1 MDSPMKKMILM
12 LKLAKRN
19 SALAVTTVFGRLIW
33 PSLLP
38 LQSITQQMQR
48 GFTHHIS

>member
-1 MDSPMKKMILM
+1 MMKMILM

-19 SALAVTTVFGRLIW
+19 SAFAATTVFDRLIW

-38 LQSITQQMQR
+38 LQSITQRLQR
-48 GFTHHIS
+48 GFTQHIS

>member
-1 MDSPMKKMILM
+1 MGSPMKKMILK

-19 SALAVTTVFGRLIW
+19 SAVALSTIFVRLIW

-38 LQSITQQMQR
+38 LQSISQQLQRSFTQR
-48 GFTHHIS
+48 IY

>member
-1 MDSPMKKMILM
+1 MMKMTLK

-19 SALAVTTVFGRLIW
+19 SAVALSTIFVRLIW

-38 LQSITQQMQR
+38 LQSITQEIQR
-48 GFTHHIS
+48 GFTQHIT